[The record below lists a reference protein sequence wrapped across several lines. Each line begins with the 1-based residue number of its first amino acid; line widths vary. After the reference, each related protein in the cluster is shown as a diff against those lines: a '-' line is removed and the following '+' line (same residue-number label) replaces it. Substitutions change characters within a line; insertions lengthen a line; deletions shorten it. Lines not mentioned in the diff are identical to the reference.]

1 MNPLDLPDQHS
12 LYYYLLLLVMLGAQ
26 VQAFTIGFLFF
37 FKRSGSKRSN
47 AFFGSLL
54 ILFSLTLLH
63 YILIYTEIYTS
74 IQEIQFIPIYFTLS
88 LPVFFFFH
96 IKLLLFPQYKLRW
109 TDTKHFILP
118 LGQVIYFG
126 ITFLSEQGFDRDFG
140 RKDQNLFY
148 GALEQL
154 LYLSSFYAYLYFSY
168 RYVLVKK
175 KVARSKVG
183 LKRAWYAEKLIQVFF
198 LLFSIH
204 ALFMLTD
211 YFAFQFM
218 HRNLRANRVFAAL
231 GVLSFVALLLC
242 LGIYGFQVLIW
253 GRKLLTTKG
262 KKTGT

>member
-12 LYYYLLLLVMLGAQ
+12 IYYYLLLLVMVGTQLL
-26 VQAFTIGFLFF
+26 AFAIGFLFF

-63 YILIYTEIYTS
+63 YILIYTEIYNS
-74 IQEIQFIPIYFTLS
+74 IQEIQFLPIYFTLS
-88 LPVFFFFH
+88 LPVFFFYH

-109 TDTKHFILP
+109 TDAKHFLLP

-126 ITFLSEQGFDRDFG
+126 ITFLSEQRFEGDFG

-148 GALEQL
+148 GALEQF
-154 LYLSSFYAYLYFSY
+154 LYLISFYAYLYFSY
-168 RYVLVKK
+168 RYVQAKK
-175 KVARSKVG
+175 RVARSVVT
-183 LKRAWYAEKLIQVFF
+183 LKRIWYAEKLIQIFF
-198 LLFSIH
+198 LLFSVH

-218 HRNLRANRVFAAL
+218 HINLRANRVFAAL
-231 GVLSFVALLLC
+231 GVLSFVALILC
-242 LGIYGFQVLIW
+242 LGTYGFQVLIW
-253 GRKLLTTKG
+253 GRRLLNDRQQ
-262 KKTGT
+262 